1 MEYVDYIL
9 VPYLLEQKRA
19 ANLAPDAHAIFI
31 MDVWW
36 GWRSPNFREHVK
48 ASYPWL
54 HLIYVPAS
62 CTPVAQPCDLGIIA
76 YLKATVRRLYSA
88 HACQEVLSQ
97 LNSGTPTS
105 DVALDLGKKTLAPL
119 LLQWWAEATSQLTSE
134 DIVQGFEKS
143 LLLKAFE
150 VDTQQQALMQVTDLF
165 RNSDKFGP
173 FFDTTDGEEP
183 DPGSDP
189 INDDVSYKVSGDS
202 LTLQP
207 VYDDNTES
215 DWQECLSCLNVAGV
229 ASNVDASCLEVEAA
243 LGVNTDNLDLLGT
256 LAEPMAVL
264 EQREK
269 CETTVHTCGKYQPLL
284 LLLAIMLSTQ
294 QQKKRDIDRSLRG
307 AERRKKFVKSQ
318 TKDALAGVY
327 KLSSVFH
334 RVSSAPEPDIP
345 DGPQLR
351 SRKRGVVSL
360 KNLAGR
366 PVKKSKKWQLPDNA
380 Q

>member
-1 MEYVDYIL
+1 
-9 VPYLLEQKRA
+9 
-19 ANLAPDAHAIFI
+19 
-31 MDVWW
+31 
-36 GWRSPNFREHVK
+36 
-48 ASYPWL
+48 
-54 HLIYVPAS
+54 
-62 CTPVAQPCDLGIIA
+62 
-76 YLKATVRRLYSA
+76 
-88 HACQEVLSQ
+88 
-97 LNSGTPTS
+97 
-105 DVALDLGKKTLAPL
+105 
-119 LLQWWAEATSQLTSE
+119 
-134 DIVQGFEKS
+134 
-143 LLLKAFE
+143 
-150 VDTQQQALMQVTDLF
+150 MQVTDLF

-366 PVKKSKKWQLPDNA
+366 PVKKSKKVPQPKLLSDADLIDLIDSGSESECVILGQTKTSRGPVEPLQTEKLSELGLKALPTEALGNCCPLSVGVGFGKPASQSTSDYFRELAAAELYLHPDESGAWPMITLLFLRGMCISHRWFAGIRNGLVMPFAKQWQLPNNA